1 MNRSAALLLP
11 ALLLS
16 ALHAATTNTTLS
28 ATATA
33 ALNSA
38 GNIDVKGTAKLTGIG
53 DGTINETLSLSS
65 LLGTSANV
73 SLPLPIV
80 LSGGTLNLTVTVP
93 ASQLLAAGSLSGSA
107 TVTGGTGAFANA
119 TGSFPSLTGTA
130 SGSITAGLSL
140 TFGGDGTVTTGS
152 SGGPTPP
159 TVTAVLDAGSYT
171 SSVAAGSIFVVK
183 GTNLSDSGYAAFG
196 FPLPTSSDAASGN
209 VQISFAPA
217 AGGSATSAYL
227 IYTYNQNGVNQLAAI
242 LPSTVAPGSY
252 NVTVS
257 YKGATSAPFAATVV
271 KNKPGL
277 LTQDTTGTGLVLA
290 QNVVSATQ
298 YDVNRFT
305 TGSVGAF
312 TISPA
317 KPGQTL
323 VVYATGLGPV
333 PGGDNVGSS
342 GYDFTQNGVTVQAIV
357 GGVTVPALYAGRT
370 PTLAGLD
377 QINITLPSNVPTGCT
392 VPFQISENGV
402 LSAPTFIS
410 IAADASS
417 AACVQP
423 GFTTAQLQNFDQG
436 GTVTAGAFTLSQ
448 MQVPNGSSGTVKSD
462 SISGGFARFTGFQ
475 LAALAQQSLAISPG
489 SCQVRSFSGSP
500 SQIVAGATLPGLD
513 AGKISLNGPAGSG
526 VTSLQLNESSG
537 NYSLSLGIEGL
548 SLPGSPSVTL
558 VPGTYTL
565 TGAGGADV
573 QSFTASVALASPLT
587 ITGGLPSTVSRSAG
601 LTLNWTGGNAT
612 DLVEIIGYSGTTSGS
627 GASQTVNAT
636 TFLCMAVAG
645 NKTATV
651 PASVLAQLPATTGAN
666 ATGFLGVFSATSP
679 SGSNGT
685 FQAGLTAGG
694 SVNGIFVAT
703 TGTGAQASYQ

>member
-16 ALHAATTNTTLS
+16 VLHAATTNTTLS

-38 GNIDVKGTAKLTGIG
+38 GNIDVKGTATLKGIG

-183 GTNLSDSGYAAFG
+183 GTNLSDTGYASFG
-196 FPLPTSSDAASGN
+196 FPLPQQSPSGN

-217 AGGSATSAYL
+217 GGGSATNAYL

-242 LPSTVAPGSY
+242 LPSTVAPGNY

-277 LTQDTTGTGLVLA
+277 LTQDATGSGLVLA
-290 QNVVSATQ
+290 QNVVSASQ
-298 YDVNRFT
+298 YDVDRFT
-305 TGSVGAF
+305 TGSVGGA

-333 PGGDNVGSS
+333 PGGDNVASS

-357 GGVTVPALYAGRT
+357 GGVTIPALYAGRT

-489 SCQVRSFSGSP
+489 SCQVVSFSGSP

-526 VTSLQLNESSG
+526 VTSLQLNENSG

-587 ITGGLPSTVSRSAG
+587 ITGGLPSTISRGSA

-612 DLVEIIGYSGTTSGS
+612 DLVEIIGYSGTTAGS

-636 TFLCMAVAG
+636 EFLCAALAG
-645 NKTATV
+645 SKTATI

-703 TGTGAQASYQ
+703 TGTGATATYQ